1 MRYSKGKYVFSNKEV
16 YGVEVTLNKVILGYL
31 QKLHD
36 SLSKSAC
43 HGIPM
48 RYLKQQ
54 AKIDGIENA
63 YEADVDKADVLYM
76 QDIEELIWVFSSE
89 EPDISSYDFDIDMVD
104 DEDKDPV
111 MEGTRPVRF
120 VTTGLNGKD
129 GEKEKERYHQDM
141 LEYDK
146 RKKEGYKLF
155 GEIYNDLS
163 W

>member
-36 SLSKSAC
+36 SLSKSSC
-43 HGIPM
+43 HGVPM
-48 RYLKQQ
+48 RYLEQQ

-76 QDIEELIWVFSSE
+76 KDIEELIWVFSSE
-89 EPDISSYDFDIDMVD
+89 EPDISTYDFHIDMVNG
-104 DEDKDPV
+104 EPTVKGTIPV
-111 MEGTRPVRF
+111 TF
-120 VTTGLNGKD
+120 VTIGLNGKD
-129 GEKEKERYHQDM
+129 GDEEKERYSKDVN
-141 LEYDK
+141 EYSE
-146 RKKEGYKLF
+146 RKLAGYKLF

>member
-1 MRYSKGKYVFSNKEV
+1 MRYSKGKYVFNNKEV

-43 HGIPM
+43 HGVPM
-48 RYLKQQ
+48 RYVEQQ
-54 AKIDGIENA
+54 AKIDGVDA
-63 YEADVDKADVLYM
+63 YEVDVDKADILRM
-76 QDIEELIWVFSSE
+76 KDIEELIWVFSAE
-89 EPDISSYDFDIDMVD
+89 EPDISSYDFHIDMVT
-104 DEDKDPV
+104 DEGREPAMKGTTPV
-111 MEGTRPVRF
+111 KF

-129 GEKEKERYHQDM
+129 GEVEKERYHQDM

>member
-36 SLSKSAC
+36 SLSKSVC
-43 HGIPM
+43 HGVPM
-48 RYLKQQ
+48 RYLEQQ

-63 YEADVDKADVLYM
+63 YEAEEDKADLLYM
-76 QDIEELIWVFSSE
+76 KDIEELIWVFSSE
-89 EPDISSYDFDIDMVD
+89 EPDISTYDFNIDMVNG
-104 DEDKDPV
+104 EPTVKGTIPV
-111 MEGTRPVRF
+111 TF

-129 GEKEKERYHQDM
+129 GEVEKERYHQDM

>member
-31 QKLHD
+31 EKLHD

-43 HGIPM
+43 HGVPM
-48 RYLKQQ
+48 RYLEQQ
-54 AKIDGIENA
+54 AKIDGIENT

-76 QDIEELIWVFSSE
+76 KDIEELIWVFSDN
-89 EPDISSYDFDIDMVD
+89 EPDISKYNFSYDFGNDI
-104 DEDKDPV
+104 P
-111 MEGTRPVRF
+111 G
-120 VTTGLNGKD
+120 GLKCSNP
-129 GEKEKERYHQDM
+129 EESERYSKDM
-141 LEYDK
+141 NEYSE
-146 RKKEGYKLF
+146 RKLAGYKLF

>member
-36 SLSKSAC
+36 SLLKSAC
-43 HGIPM
+43 HGVPM
-48 RYLKQQ
+48 RYVEQQ
-54 AKIDGIENA
+54 AKIDSVDP
-63 YEADVDKADVLYM
+63 YEADVDKADVLRM
-76 QDIEELIWVFSSE
+76 KDIEELIWVFSSE
-89 EPDISSYDFDIDMVD
+89 EPDILSYDFHIDMVT
-104 DEDKDPV
+104 DEDRELV
-111 MEGTRPVRF
+111 MKGTTSVKF
-120 VTTGLNGKD
+120 ITTGLNGKD
-129 GEKEKERYHQDM
+129 GEVEKERYHQDM

>member
-36 SLSKSAC
+36 SLSKSTC
-43 HGIPM
+43 HGVPM
-48 RYLKQQ
+48 RYVEQQ
-54 AKIDGIENA
+54 TKIDGLDP
-63 YEADVDKADVLYM
+63 YEADVDKADVLRM
-76 QDIEELIWVFSSE
+76 KDIEELIWVFSSE
-89 EPDISSYDFDIDMVD
+89 EPDILNYDFHIDIVD
-104 DEDKDPV
+104 GEPTTMGTIPV
-111 MEGTRPVRF
+111 TF

-129 GEKEKERYHQDM
+129 GEVEKERYHQDM
-141 LEYDK
+141 LKYDK

>member
-1 MRYSKGKYVFSNKEV
+1 MRYSKGKYVFSSKEV

-36 SLSKSAC
+36 SLSKSSY
-43 HGIPM
+43 HGVPM
-48 RYLKQQ
+48 RYVEQQ
-54 AKIDGIENA
+54 AKIDSVDP
-63 YEADVDKADVLYM
+63 YEADVDKADVLRM
-76 QDIEELIWVFSSE
+76 KDIEELIWVFSSE
-89 EPDISSYDFDIDMVD
+89 EPDISSYDFHIDMVD
-104 DEDKDPV
+104 DEGREPV
-111 MEGTRPVRF
+111 MEGTKPVRF

>member
-43 HGIPM
+43 HGVPM
-48 RYLKQQ
+48 RYLEQQ

-76 QDIEELIWVFSSE
+76 KDIEELIWVFSSE
-89 EPDISSYDFDIDMVD
+89 EPDISTYDFHIDMVD
-104 DEDKDPV
+104 DEGREPA
-111 MEGTRPVRF
+111 MEGTTPVKF

-129 GEKEKERYHQDM
+129 GEVEKERYHQDM